1 MRAAEPPRDPVDV
14 QNWFG
19 TSLYGFENC
28 GDGGAIIKQA
38 YKDAN
43 KIVNLKGVKSDINW
57 DSAAALEYLGP
68 PGKKR
73 IQGLLTGVHATT
85 EEDDDHDQP
94 IVRAYSQNPSSV
106 SGLDW
111 PYINF
116 CPGFFGL
123 PSLHTAVRQNSD
135 QPAVKKYHVDSYR
148 STAGTF
154 LHELF
159 HLDLA
164 ADSVKGTP
172 NPKVRDMK
180 ISYFFYDE
188 KTGKR
193 KLSELQGAYGATL
206 AKVLARFVPSQGQE
220 STGYYVQRNDDK
232 LGRFA
237 LAKYIES
244 KIGDYPFLPQIYQ
257 KLQRVHEPNP
267 RPNSIGVLWDV
278 ENDSVAVLNLTVA
291 TLDGSVPDDN
301 GVCPWGRAPN
311 EDDFVVKAPHPD
323 SAYPDWYHAQQEKWL
338 AVVTDSLGSDT
349 CSLNV
354 TQAM

>member
-1 MRAAEPPRDPVDV
+1 
-14 QNWFG
+14 
-19 TSLYGFENC
+19 
-28 GDGGAIIKQA
+28 
-38 YKDAN
+38 
-43 KIVNLKGVKSDINW
+43 
-57 DSAAALEYLGP
+57 
-68 PGKKR
+68 
-73 IQGLLTGVHATT
+73 
-85 EEDDDHDQP
+85 
-94 IVRAYSQNPSSV
+94 
-106 SGLDW
+106 
-111 PYINF
+111 
-116 CPGFFGL
+116 
-123 PSLHTAVRQNSD
+123 
-135 QPAVKKYHVDSYR
+135 
-148 STAGTF
+148 
-154 LHELF
+154 
-159 HLDLA
+159 
-164 ADSVKGTP
+164 
-172 NPKVRDMK
+172 MK

-206 AKVLARFVPSQGQE
+206 AKVLARFVPSQDQE
-220 STGYYVQRNDDK
+220 STGYYVQRNDDN

-267 RPNSIGVLWDV
+267 RPNSIGVSWDV

-291 TLDGSVPDDN
+291 TLDASVPDDD

-354 TQAM
+354 TQVWMDLRACRS

>member
-43 KIVNLKGVKSDINW
+43 KIVNLKLSSPTSTGILRLRWNISD
-57 DSAAALEYLGP
+57 L
-68 PGKKR
+68 
-73 IQGLLTGVHATT
+73 
-85 EEDDDHDQP
+85 
-94 IVRAYSQNPSSV
+94 QNPSSV

-123 PSLHTAVRQNSD
+123 PSLDTAVRQNSD
-135 QPAVKKYHVDSYR
+135 QPAAKKYHVDSYR
-148 STAGTF
+148 STAVTF

-206 AKVLARFVPSQGQE
+206 AKVLARFVPSQDQE
-220 STGYYVQRNDDK
+220 STGYYVQRNDDN

-267 RPNSIGVLWDV
+267 RPNSIGVSWDV

-291 TLDGSVPDDN
+291 TLDASVPDDD

-354 TQAM
+354 TQVWMDLRACRS

>member
-1 MRAAEPPRDPVDV
+1 MAGLPGYSPI
-14 QNWFG
+14 
-19 TSLYGFENC
+19 GF
-28 GDGGAIIKQA
+28 
-38 YKDAN
+38 
-43 KIVNLKGVKSDINW
+43 
-57 DSAAALEYLGP
+57 
-68 PGKKR
+68 
-73 IQGLLTGVHATT
+73 TATT
-85 EEDDDHDQP
+85 EDDDDHDQP

-123 PSLHTAVRQNSD
+123 PSLDTAVRQNSD
-135 QPAVKKYHVDSYR
+135 QPAAKKYHVDSYR
-148 STAGTF
+148 STAVTF

-206 AKVLARFVPSQGQE
+206 AKVLARFVPSQDQE
-220 STGYYVQRNDDK
+220 STGYYVQRNDDN

-267 RPNSIGVLWDV
+267 RPNSIGVSWDV

-291 TLDGSVPDDN
+291 TLDASVPDDD

-354 TQAM
+354 TQVWMDLRACRS